1 MVIVHSH
8 TLSNGARVLFRPTPD
23 KQILSIATAIPWG
36 ARNDAPEQAGRSSLM
51 ARLLTKG
58 AGKRSAFDIADT
70 LESIGGSIDAFCTPD
85 ALGMETHTVQTDW
98 KLALEVLSDCLFHPT
113 FDAAEFDKERALVQS
128 EILRENDRKFSFT
141 YKAFQKLYYRGHPY
155 AVSSDGEIETVAK
168 LEREMLPTLH
178 ASVMDPSQMLIVAVG
193 NVPEDE
199 FLSELE
205 ARWLGSVAASTLT
218 AQPVTASAG
227 AGRGERVEVSRE
239 FEQGFVIAGYPA
251 PDAGAADSAALRL
264 SSAILGEG
272 MSSRLFARLRD
283 RDHLAYAVGASFSV
297 RALASQ
303 MVAYIGTGADT
314 VDQALEGIVRETE
327 GLLADPPTPEEIER
341 ARQYVLGKYLIGR
354 QTNATLTQSMLG
366 CEMLGLG
373 WEYGETLPERI
384 QSVTA
389 AQIQAAAGKYL
400 TNPAIAV
407 LRPSVKAGAEAIV
420 EDDEDDSDEDDE

>member
-1 MVIVHSH
+1 MVLVHSH

-23 KQILSIATAIPWG
+23 KQILSVAAAVPWG
-36 ARNDAPEQAGRSSLM
+36 ARNDAAEQAGRTSLM

-58 AGKRSAFDIADT
+58 AGERSAFQIADA
-70 LESIGGSIDAFCTPD
+70 LESIGGSIDSFCTPD
-85 ALGMETHTVQTDW
+85 ALGMETHTVQVDW
-98 KLALEVLSDCLFHPT
+98 KLALEVLSDCLFRPT
-113 FDAAEFDKERALVQS
+113 FDAEEFDKERALVQS

-155 AVSSDGEIETVAK
+155 AVSSEGEIETVAK
-168 LEREMLPTLH
+168 LERAMLPSLH

-193 NVPEDE
+193 NVPEEE

-205 ARWLGSVAASTLT
+205 SRWPQNAA
-218 AQPVTASAG
+218 APAAIAKGVTIAAG

-251 PDAGAADSAALRL
+251 PDAGAEDSAALRL
-264 SSAILGEG
+264 ACAILGEG
-272 MSSRLFARLRD
+272 MSARLFARLRD

-314 VDQALEGIVRETE
+314 VDQALEGIVRETQ
-327 GLLADPPTPEEIER
+327 GLLSNAPTTEEIER
-341 ARQYVLGKYLIGR
+341 ARQYILGKYLIGR
-354 QTNATLTQSMLG
+354 QTNAALTQSMLG

-373 WEYGETLPERI
+373 WEYGETFPERI

-389 AQIQAAAGKYL
+389 AQIQEAAEKYL

-407 LRPSVKAGAEAIV
+407 LRPSGKPGAEAIIDDE
-420 EDDEDDSDEDDE
+420 EDDEEEGDE